1 MVENINTNN
10 VETKKKIQKD
20 KQRPYD
26 PILDDP
32 ISSGESQDD
41 KNNSSEESGSGS
53 EDEVEIEF
61 PRQNANDLLNFIHRE
76 LTNLSNMEDA
86 QKRKFALLRMYEIFV
101 LAKTKASKKV
111 YQELLPNIQ
120 KPLLKRLADKVE
132 KSRELAALIIKEFV
146 T

>member
-1 MVENINTNN
+1 
-10 VETKKKIQKD
+10 
-20 KQRPYD
+20 
-26 PILDDP
+26 
-32 ISSGESQDD
+32 
-41 KNNSSEESGSGS
+41 
-53 EDEVEIEF
+53 
-61 PRQNANDLLNFIHRE
+61 
-76 LTNLSNMEDA
+76 MEDA

>member
-1 MVENINTNN
+1 M
-10 VETKKKIQKD
+10 
-20 KQRPYD
+20 
-26 PILDDP
+26 
-32 ISSGESQDD
+32 
-41 KNNSSEESGSGS
+41 
-53 EDEVEIEF
+53 
-61 PRQNANDLLNFIHRE
+61 NFIHRE
-76 LTNLSNMEDA
+76 LTNVSNMEDA